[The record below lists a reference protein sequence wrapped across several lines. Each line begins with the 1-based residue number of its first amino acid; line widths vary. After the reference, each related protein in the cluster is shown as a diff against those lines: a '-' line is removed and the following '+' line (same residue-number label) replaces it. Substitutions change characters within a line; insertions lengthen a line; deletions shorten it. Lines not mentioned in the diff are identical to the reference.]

1 MPSIKW
7 LHLSDFHVG
16 KDNYGQRKLFSQIH
30 QNVAARIAV
39 GFIPDFVFLSGDIAN
54 KGKAEEYEEFT
65 DSFLLPLISV
75 LGDDWTGSIFS
86 IPGNH
91 DVQRDTSK
99 FFNPQ
104 EVLKAPDHLFDPTEQ
119 GKEQRGQFVTRFENY
134 IKSDLTNSRSR
145 WIASNEAAF
154 FHMNIIRGETVGIV
168 GVNTAWL
175 SKNDADRHLLTPGPN
190 ILEDA
195 LTKIR
200 GASVRIVLGHHPLH
214 WLTDHDAQ
222 QIRVILGKFNAIY
235 LHGHL
240 HMNDVRYDDSGSSL
254 FLTIQTGAAFQGR
267 AEDNPQLISGLVWA
281 ELNVEDKSVL
291 LQPQHWSV
299 QHREWKISTDAF
311 SNQRKLAGLDW
322 WQFPVPGTVPLAPQP
337 SPSSAAKGPSK
348 QNTQQS
354 EGSISVRNGWEFVD
368 KVFLQSRSLQEPP
381 EQLLQFFDGRPPS
394 WRLALSSSVPRR
406 AIVELVCGRMNSI
419 EDASKPTILN
429 LIGAGG
435 EGKSTAFLQIVA
447 RLVNEG
453 NWIALW
459 RHAEAQSI
467 DVETI
472 ERFSKQFPRVI
483 VAIDEA
489 HSAASW
495 LPPLLVR
502 MKRLAKANVHFLLCS
517 RSIDWRAEAREL
529 GLITR
534 DSDYQEIRL
543 RGLTRDDARQV
554 VHAWGALGREGLR
567 NLFGQEE
574 ERAAETL
581 CGASLSGDT
590 EEQEGA
596 FLGAMLRLRY
606 GDSLKD
612 KIRSILYRL
621 KDIPAPGGSL
631 LDAYAMIAG
640 MHNEGLRF
648 LSLPVLAEALGCSH
662 GEVQRKI
669 INPLADEAIAAG
681 GGRFVLCRHKA
692 IAEATVEVLNET
704 NLYGEIDESFAV
716 LSHAAI
722 VARQKG
728 QYVPDLQKWDYTLP
742 EHFSESGRHSIAI
755 AAAEQMHAADPTD
768 IRLRVN
774 LSKVYRQADEN
785 LKAAKL
791 FRDFE
796 GELATR
802 VAWHEWAVA
811 ERGNSNHLPS
821 LILAAISVCDVP
833 SSLPTTKSSAAK
845 ALSTMSLNLKS
856 LYDRYKDPIYLQ
868 AILVVTQ
875 FVEMLGI
882 IGIDENKATSELN
895 KFALENGATLPE
907 RNELLPAFSAIIQGV
922 ATLVNF
928 ELFAK
933 GRVPRAA
940 IAKYDGLASHLR

>member
-1 MPSIKW
+1 
-7 LHLSDFHVG
+7 
-16 KDNYGQRKLFSQIH
+16 
-30 QNVAARIAV
+30 
-39 GFIPDFVFLSGDIAN
+39 
-54 KGKAEEYEEFT
+54 
-65 DSFLLPLISV
+65 
-75 LGDDWTGSIFS
+75 
-86 IPGNH
+86 
-91 DVQRDTSK
+91 
-99 FFNPQ
+99 
-104 EVLKAPDHLFDPTEQ
+104 
-119 GKEQRGQFVTRFENY
+119 
-134 IKSDLTNSRSR
+134 
-145 WIASNEAAF
+145 
-154 FHMNIIRGETVGIV
+154 
-168 GVNTAWL
+168 
-175 SKNDADRHLLTPGPN
+175 
-190 ILEDA
+190 LEDA
-195 LTKIR
+195 LTKIK

-222 QIRVILGKFNAIY
+222 QIRAILGKFNAIY

-240 HMNDVRYDDSGSSL
+240 HRNDVRYDDGGSNL
-254 FLTIQTGAAFQGR
+254 FLTIQSGAAFQGR
-267 AEDNPQLISGLVWA
+267 AEDNPQHVSGLVWA
-281 ELNVEDKSVL
+281 ELTVEDKIVS
-291 LQPQHWSV
+291 LQPQHWSI

-311 SNQRKLAGLDW
+311 SNQRRLAGQDW
-322 WQFPVPGTVPLAPQP
+322 WLFPVPGSVPLVTPP
-337 SPSSAAKGPSK
+337 SPETIKALPK
-348 QNTQQS
+348 QKTQQP
-354 EGSISVRNGWEFVD
+354 ERAIPVRNGWEFVD
-368 KVFLQSRSLQEPP
+368 KTFLQLRSTQEPR
-381 EQLLQFFDGRPPS
+381 EQLLQYFDGRPPS

-406 AIVELVCGRMNSI
+406 AIVDHVCGRMNSI

-447 RLVNEG
+447 RLVNETG
-453 NWIALW
+453 WIALW
-459 RHAEAQSI
+459 RHVDSQSI

-495 LPPLLVR
+495 LPALLVR
-502 MKRLAKANVHFLLCS
+502 LKRLAKTNVHFLLCS
-517 RSIDWRAEAREL
+517 RSIDWRAEAKEL

-534 DSDYQEIRL
+534 DADYQEIRL
-543 RGLTRDDARQV
+543 RGLTQDDARDV
-554 VHAWGALGREGLR
+554 VRAWGALGREGLR

-574 ERAAETL
+574 EGAAQHL
-581 CGASLSGDT
+581 CRASLSPDT

-606 GDSLKD
+606 GDNLKD

-631 LDAYAMIAG
+631 LDAYAMIAA

-648 LSLPVLAEALGCSH
+648 LSLPVLAEAVGCSH

-669 INPLADEAIAAG
+669 INPLADEAVAAG
-681 GGRFVLCRHKA
+681 GGRFVLCRHRA

-704 NLYGEIDESFAV
+704 NLYGEIDESFSV
-716 LSHAAI
+716 LSRAAV

-742 EHFSESGRHSIAI
+742 EHFSESGRDSIAI

-774 LSKVYRQADEN
+774 LSKIYREADEN

-796 GELATR
+796 GELTTR

-811 ERGNSNHLPS
+811 ERGNSNSLPS
-821 LILAAISVCDVP
+821 LILAAISICDIP
-833 SSLPTTKSSAAK
+833 FSLPTTKSSAAK

-856 LYDRYKDPIYLQ
+856 LYDRYRDPIYLQ
-868 AILVVTQ
+868 AVLVVTQ
-875 FVEMLGI
+875 LVEILGI
-882 IGIDENKATSELN
+882 VDDDANRATEDLN
-895 KFALENGATLPE
+895 RFALENGAILPE
-907 RNELLPAFSAIIQGV
+907 RDELLPSLSAIVQGV
-922 ATLVNF
+922 TTLIDF

-933 GRVPRAA
+933 GRIPRAA
-940 IAKYDGLASHLR
+940 VAKYDGLASHLR